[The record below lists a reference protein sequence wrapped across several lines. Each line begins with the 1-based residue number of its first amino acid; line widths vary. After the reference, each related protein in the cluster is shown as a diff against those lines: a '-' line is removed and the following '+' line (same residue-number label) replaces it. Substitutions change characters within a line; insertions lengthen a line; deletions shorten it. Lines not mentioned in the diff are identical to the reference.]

1 MRSPLFYS
9 HFYWRVSQA
18 EEQETK
24 YFKVWYGKVILLNSF
39 FIRLIWKWI
48 NMYLITWNNLLYYRS
63 ALVYTVFYPSGKSN
77 FWQICARS
85 DVIFQSKKDLHVL
98 FSINNTYIRN
108 RIWTRKFVFLKK
120 TWLSYLQSFIRN
132 TYHYKKSGLDK
143 FPKFMCVCNDGK
155 HSAWW
160 LQILTWCICWF
171 KKKSL
176 TPMTITW
183 PA

>member
-1 MRSPLFYS
+1 MCSPLFYS
-9 HFYWRVSQA
+9 HFYWRVSQT

-63 ALVYTVFYPSGKSN
+63 ALVYTIFYLSGKSN

-85 DVIFQSKKDLHVL
+85 DVIFQSKKDLHIL

-108 RIWTRKFVFLKK
+108 RIWTRKFVFYKKKHDCNIFNHLFAIHIIIKSQGLISFLNLCVFVMMANTQLDDGKYSHGVFVDLKK
-120 TWLSYLQSFIRN
+120 SFW
-132 TYHYKKSGLDK
+132 H
-143 FPKFMCVCNDGK
+143 
-155 HSAWW
+155 
-160 LQILTWCICWF
+160 Q
-171 KKKSL
+171 
-176 TPMTITW
+176 W
-183 PA
+183 P